1 MTSVEQQLNIDM
13 LQQPRWHPS
22 ANSRNYFPF
31 STNQVYGVNQFQT
44 LMSTPTIKS
53 IANNPLPAS
62 TVEQYNAA
70 NLDTRTLMNFAQ
82 PLYGQAR
89 NQLSLISDQN
99 NLPQKLLPNTNKKV
113 FADLKIQEKPVKV
126 KQFKF

>member
-13 LQQPRWHPS
+13 LQQPRFMPS
-22 ANSRNYFPF
+22 ANSRNSAPF
-31 STNQVYGVNQFQT
+31 STTQVYGVNQMQT

-70 NLDTRTLMNFAQ
+70 NLNPNTLMNYAQ
-82 PLYGQAR
+82 AIYGNGR
-89 NQLSLISDQN
+89 GQLSLISDQN
-99 NLPQKLLPNTNKKV
+99 NVPQKLLPNTNKQV
-113 FADLKIQEKPVKV
+113 FAD
-126 KQFKF
+126 